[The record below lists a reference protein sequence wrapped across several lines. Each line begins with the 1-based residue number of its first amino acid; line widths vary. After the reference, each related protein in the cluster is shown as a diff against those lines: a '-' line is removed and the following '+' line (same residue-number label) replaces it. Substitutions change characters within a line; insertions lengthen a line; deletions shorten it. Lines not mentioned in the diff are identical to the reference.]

1 MHLVA
6 DFHIFTYQTT
16 ILASI
21 PPQKTLKKS
30 LTAER
35 QATPMNKDQR
45 LKTIDQ

>member
-21 PPQKTLKKS
+21 PPPKKTLKKS

-35 QATPMNKDQR
+35 QATPMNKDH
-45 LKTIDQ
+45 